1 MVRIN
6 VKMKAEY
13 IYDLLLYHAYSQFSG
28 FMMNVLGLGVIL
40 AGGYMLAAGKIQTYQ
55 AVLYLFVGIA
65 VLASTPFSL
74 KRQAKR
80 NMQME
85 RFAGPIT
92 YDFDEEGI
100 VEQSAADTRT
110 FAWDQVTKALSS
122 PKDIAFYVEGGDALI
137 VPKESFGDQFIPV
150 MKLIMSHMTMD
161 RIYIK

>member
-40 AGGYMLAAGKIQTYQ
+40 AE
-55 AVLYLFVGIA
+55 
-65 VLASTPFSL
+65 
-74 KRQAKR
+74 R
-80 NMQME
+80 NMQLE
-85 RFAGPIT
+85 RFAGPLT
-92 YDFDEEGI
+92 YDFDAAGI

-137 VPKESFGDQFIPV
+137 VPKESFGDQFMPV